1 MVRELKNRRL
11 ITIRRQDGQDVIS
24 IHRLLQQKILED
36 LDKDVQRREHV
47 FSQVF
52 ELVRKR
58 FPEASPIQEP
68 QPEKWPQCMK
78 VLPHVSSL
86 RIVVAKAV
94 PRIAPTLNIA
104 RLFADGG
111 THLWE
116 RGKVIEALRLMR
128 TSEAVF
134 KSQSNDD
141 KQLRANI
148 HIIIAL
154 LVQHFGISHRAEV
167 LGRVE
172 KAVQRREELQR
183 DCPQGEYTRNHAILL
198 NNALAEYGCALLQYN
213 KHKEA
218 EAMFNRCLVKYQE
231 WGTQNEFPFEY
242 AKYYHHIAFCKMY
255 QGKFDEA
262 IASMEK
268 SIQLTTQ
275 AIGDNV
281 HLSYGDLA
289 CIVLQ
294 SGDVQRSL
302 DIQQRLLSSR
312 LELHGKSGLLTMQT
326 YYAIGA
332 LHSYLGNLE
341 EAE

>member
-11 ITIRRQDGQDVIS
+11 ITVRRQDGQDVIS

-36 LDKDVQRREHV
+36 LDKDVQKREQV
-47 FSQVF
+47 FAQVF

-58 FPEASPIQEP
+58 FPETSPIQVPE
-68 QPEKWPQCMK
+68 PEKWTQCMK

-94 PRIAPTLNIA
+94 PRIASTLEIA

-116 RGKVIEALRLMR
+116 RGKVMEALRLMR
-128 TSEAVF
+128 TSETVF
-134 KSQSNDD
+134 KSQAKRD
-141 KQLRANI
+141 KQLCANI

-154 LVQHFGISHRAEV
+154 LVQHFGVSHRAEV
-167 LGRVE
+167 FERVE
-172 KAVQRREELQR
+172 KAVRIREEFRLECLQG
-183 DCPQGEYTRNHAILL
+183 DYTRNHAILL
-198 NNALAEYGCALLQYN
+198 NNALADYGCALLQYN

-218 EAMFNRCLVKYQE
+218 ETTFDRCLAKYQE
-231 WGTQNEFPFEY
+231 WGTEDEFPFEY

-268 SIQLTTQ
+268 SIEMTTK

-289 CIVLQ
+289 CLVLQ

-302 DIQQRLLSSR
+302 EIQQKLLSSR

>member
-1 MVRELKNRRL
+1 MVRELSNRRL
-11 ITIRRQDGQDVIS
+11 ITIRRQDGQDILG

-36 LDKDVQRREHV
+36 LDKDRQKRELV
-47 FSQVF
+47 FAQVF
-52 ELVRKR
+52 ELVRKG
-58 FPEASPIQEP
+58 FPMTSPIQIPE
-68 QPEKWPQCMK
+68 PEKWPQCMK

-86 RIVVAKAV
+86 RIVISKAV
-94 PRIAPTLNIA
+94 PRITPTLELA

-111 THLWE
+111 THFWE
-116 RGKVIEALRLMR
+116 RGKVIEALRMMR
-128 TSEAVF
+128 ASESVF
-134 KSQSNDD
+134 KAQSKDD

-148 HIIIAL
+148 HLTIAL
-154 LVQHFGISHRAEV
+154 LIQHFGISHRAEV
-167 LGRVE
+167 FGRTE
-172 KAVQRREELQR
+172 KASKKREIFKKE
-183 DCPQGEYTRNHAILL
+183 CPPNEYSRNHEIMLL
-198 NNALAEYGCALLQYN
+198 NAVAEYGCALLQYN

-218 EAMFNRCLVKYQE
+218 EVMFDRCLAKYLE
-231 WGTQNEFPFEY
+231 WGPEEELPFEY
-242 AKYYHHIAFCKMY
+242 AKYYQHIAFCKMY
-255 QGKFDEA
+255 QGKFSEA

-268 SIQLTTQ
+268 AINLTTQ

-302 DIQQRLLSSR
+302 EIQQKLLQSR
-312 LELHGKSGLLTMQT
+312 LELHGRSGLLTMQT
-326 YYAIGA
+326 YYGVGA

>member
-1 MVRELKNRRL
+1 MVRELSSRRL
-11 ITIRRQDGQDVIS
+11 IVVRRQDGQDILS

-36 LDKDVQRREHV
+36 LDKDGQKREYV
-47 FSQVF
+47 FAQVF
-52 ELVRKR
+52 QLIRKS
-58 FPEASPIQEP
+58 FPESNLIQVP

-78 VLPHVSSL
+78 VLPHVLSL
-86 RIVVAKAV
+86 QTVVTKSV
-94 PRIAPTLNIA
+94 PRISPSIELAH
-104 RLFADGG
+104 LFADGG

-128 TSEAVF
+128 TAETIF
-134 KSQSNDD
+134 KKQQNDD
-141 KQLRANI
+141 KQLAANI
-148 HIIIAL
+148 DIIIAL
-154 LVQHFGISHRAEV
+154 LVQHFGIRYRAEV
-167 LGRVE
+167 LERVE
-172 KAVQRREELQR
+172 KASKSQEDFKR
-183 DCPQGEYTRNHAILL
+183 DCPPAHYTRQHAVLL

-213 KHKEA
+213 KHKDA
-218 EAMFNRCLVKYQE
+218 EAMFDRCLAKYQE
-231 WGTQNEFPFEY
+231 WGTEAEFPFEY
-242 AKYYHHIAFCKMY
+242 AKYHHHIAFCKMY
-255 QGKFDEA
+255 QGNFDNA

-268 SIQLTTQ
+268 SIELTTR

-302 DIQQRLLSSR
+302 EIQQKLLSSR

-332 LHSYLGNLE
+332 LHSYLGNLS